1 MFVSS
6 IFTGR
11 ACHSGPQRANVFGRR
26 SKTGTF
32 VFPLWVHLFTLRS
45 ERLGTRPPARTSM
58 NSQSPVVY
66 NFHLPRFP
74 ARLVA
79 GVAIVIL
86 LVTLIW
92 TACYTVQAESE
103 GVVLRFGKFLK
114 TVEPGLHF
122 KLPLGIDKV
131 AVLPTRRQL
140 KLEFGFVTPGYTNP
154 DQPTKDAEEERSMVT
169 GDLNAALVEWV
180 VQYRIDD
187 PKQYL
192 FDVRNPAQTLR
203 DLSEAAMREVIGDRT
218 VDEVITIGRQ
228 DIEVSAL
235 ARMQELAKRYALGVR
250 VDQVQLKN
258 VNPPA
263 EVQASF
269 NEVNKAQQDR
279 ENAINIANGDY
290 NEAVPR
296 AKGQADQA
304 IRAAEGYRFKRVNE
318 AQGDVASFNAMLEQY
333 IKAPEITR
341 TRLYLETMGDVLSAT
356 GEKII
361 IDDSMRNLLPILPLT
376 GKPLEKK

>member
-1 MFVSS
+1 M
-6 IFTGR
+6 ID
-11 ACHSGPQRANVFGRR
+11 Q
-26 SKTGTF
+26 
-32 VFPLWVHLFTLRS
+32 
-45 ERLGTRPPARTSM
+45 PPALQTLQM
-58 NSQSPVVY
+58 PHIPV
-66 NFHLPRFP
+66 
-74 ARLVA
+74 RLIAGIVA
-79 GVAIVIL
+79 TIL
-86 LVTLIW
+86 LIVLAW
-92 TACYTVQAESE
+92 TSSYTVQAESE

-122 KLPLGIDKV
+122 KLPFGIDRV
-131 AVLPTRRQL
+131 TVLPTRRQL
-140 KLEFGFVTPGYTNP
+140 KLEFGFGTPGYTNP
-154 DQPTKDAEEERSMVT
+154 DQLGKDAGEERSMVT

-180 VQYRIDD
+180 VQYRIED

-192 FDVRNPAQTLR
+192 FDVRNPGQTLR

-228 DIEVSAL
+228 DIEISAL
-235 ARMQELAKRYALGVR
+235 ARMQELAKRYMLGIR

-296 AKGQADQA
+296 ARGQADQM

-318 AQGDVASFNAMLEQY
+318 AQGDVASFNAILAEY
-333 IKAPEITR
+333 VKAPEITR
-341 TRLYLETMGDVLSAT
+341 TRLYLETMGDVLPAT

-361 IDDSMRNLLPILPLT
+361 IDDSMRNLVPILPLNA
-376 GKPLEKK
+376 KPMEKR

>member
-1 MFVSS
+1 MTDEPPEFRDLQMPHIPVRLIAS
-6 IFTGR
+6 I
-11 ACHSGPQRANVFGRR
+11 
-26 SKTGTF
+26 
-32 VFPLWVHLFTLRS
+32 
-45 ERLGTRPPARTSM
+45 
-58 NSQSPVVY
+58 
-66 NFHLPRFP
+66 
-74 ARLVA
+74 
-79 GVAIVIL
+79 VAIIL
-86 LVTLIW
+86 LIVLAW
-92 TACYTVQAESE
+92 TSGYTVQAESE

-122 KLPLGIDKV
+122 KLPFGIDRV
-131 AVLPTRRQL
+131 SVLPTRRQL

-154 DQPTKDAEEERSMVT
+154 HQPGKDAGEERSMVT

-192 FDVRNPAQTLR
+192 FDVRNPDRTLR

-228 DIEVSAL
+228 DIEISAL
-235 ARMQELAKRYALGVR
+235 ARMQELAKRYTLGIR

-296 AKGQADQA
+296 ARGQADQM

-318 AQGDVASFNAMLEQY
+318 AQGDVASFNAILAEY
-333 IKAPEITR
+333 VKAPEITR
-341 TRLYLETMGDVLSAT
+341 TRLYLETMGDVLPAT

-361 IDDSMRNLLPILPLT
+361 IDDSMRNLLPILPLNP
-376 GKPLEKK
+376 KPLEKR

>member
-1 MFVSS
+1 MPNQPHDLQTIQMPQMPHIPVRLIAG
-6 IFTGR
+6 IF
-11 ACHSGPQRANVFGRR
+11 A
-26 SKTGTF
+26 
-32 VFPLWVHLFTLRS
+32 
-45 ERLGTRPPARTSM
+45 
-58 NSQSPVVY
+58 
-66 NFHLPRFP
+66 
-74 ARLVA
+74 
-79 GVAIVIL
+79 VIL
-86 LVTLIW
+86 LIALVLTSY
-92 TACYTVQAESE
+92 YTVQAESE
-103 GVVLRFGKFLK
+103 GVVLRFGRFLK

-122 KLPLGIDKV
+122 KLPFGIDQV
-131 AVLPTRRQL
+131 TVLPTRRQL
-140 KLEFGFVTPGYTNP
+140 KLEFGFVTEGYTNI
-154 DQPTKDAEEERSMVT
+154 DQPTREGSEEKSMVT

-192 FDVRNPAQTLR
+192 FDVRNPGQTLR

-228 DIEVSAL
+228 DIEVAAL
-235 ARMQELAKRYALGVR
+235 AQMQDLAKRYMLGIR

-290 NEAVPR
+290 NQAVPR
-296 AKGQADQA
+296 ARGEADQA
-304 IRAAEGYRFKRVNE
+304 IRGAEGYRFKRVNE
-318 AQGDVASFNAMLEQY
+318 AEGDVASFNAMLGQY
-333 IKAPEITR
+333 VKAPEITR
-341 TRLYLETMGDVLSAT
+341 TRLYLETMGDVLPNS

-361 IDDSMRNLLPILPLT
+361 IDDTMRNLLPILPLT
-376 GKPLEKK
+376 KNPLEKK

>member
-1 MFVSS
+1 
-6 IFTGR
+6 
-11 ACHSGPQRANVFGRR
+11 
-26 SKTGTF
+26 
-32 VFPLWVHLFTLRS
+32 
-45 ERLGTRPPARTSM
+45 M

-74 ARLVA
+74 ARLIASV
-79 GVAIVIL
+79 VIVIL
-86 LVTLIW
+86 LVILIW

-122 KLPLGIDKV
+122 KLPFGIDEV
-131 AVLPTRRQL
+131 TVLPTRRQL
-140 KLEFGFVTPGYTNP
+140 KLEFGFITPGYTNP
-154 DQPTKDAEEERSMVT
+154 NQPAKDAEEERSMVT

-235 ARMQELAKRYALGVR
+235 ARMQELAKRYMLGVR

-296 AKGQADQA
+296 AKGQ
-304 IRAAEGYRFKRVNE
+304 
-318 AQGDVASFNAMLEQY
+318 VASFNAILEQY

-361 IDDSMRNLLPILPLT
+361 IDDSMRNLLPVLPLT

>member
-1 MFVSS
+1 M
-6 IFTGR
+6 TN
-11 ACHSGPQRANVFGRR
+11 Q
-26 SKTGTF
+26 
-32 VFPLWVHLFTLRS
+32 
-45 ERLGTRPPARTSM
+45 PPAIQTL
-58 NSQSPVVY
+58 QLPHIPV
-66 NFHLPRFP
+66 
-74 ARLVA
+74 RLIA
-79 GVAIVIL
+79 GVIAIIL
-86 LVTLIW
+86 LIALAW
-92 TACYTVQAESE
+92 TSCYTVQAESE

-114 TVEPGLHF
+114 TVEPGLQF
-122 KLPLGIDKV
+122 KLPFGIDQV
-131 AVLPTRRQL
+131 SVLPTRRQL
-140 KLEFGFVTPGYTNP
+140 KLEFGFFTPGNT

-228 DIEVSAL
+228 DIEISAL
-235 ARMQELAKRYALGVR
+235 ARMQELAKRYKLGVR

-290 NEAVPR
+290 NEAVPK
-296 AKGQADQA
+296 AKGQADQT
-304 IRAAEGYRFKRVNE
+304 IRGAEGYRFKRVNE
-318 AQGDVASFNAMLEQY
+318 AQGDVASFNAMLQQY

-341 TRLYLETMGDVLSAT
+341 TRLYLETMGDVLPNT

-361 IDDSMRNLLPILPLT
+361 IDDSMRNVLPLLPLT
-376 GKPLEKK
+376 GKSLEKR

>member
-1 MFVSS
+1 MAENSPAIRTVQIPRLPVRF
-6 IFTGR
+6 
-11 ACHSGPQRANVFGRR
+11 
-26 SKTGTF
+26 
-32 VFPLWVHLFTLRS
+32 LF
-45 ERLGTRPPARTSM
+45 
-58 NSQSPVVY
+58 
-66 NFHLPRFP
+66 
-74 ARLVA
+74 
-79 GVAIVIL
+79 GVAIAVLL
-86 LVTLIW
+86 LVLVW
-92 TACYTVQAESE
+92 TSYYTVQAESE
-103 GVVLRFGKFLK
+103 AVVLRFGKFLK

-122 KLPLGIDKV
+122 KLPLGVDEVSI
-131 AVLPTRRQL
+131 LPTRRQL
-140 KLEFGFVTPGYTNP
+140 KLEFGFVTTGYTNA
-154 DQPTKDAEEERSMVT
+154 DQVPKDQEEEKSMVT

-192 FDVRNPAQTLR
+192 FDVRNPGQTLR

-228 DIEVSAL
+228 DIEIGAL
-235 ARMQELAKRYALGVR
+235 TKMQELSERYKLGIR

-279 ENAINIANGDY
+279 ENMINVANGDY
-290 NEAVPR
+290 NEAVPKAR
-296 AKGQADQA
+296 GQADQVV
-304 IRAAEGYRFKRVNE
+304 RGAEGYQFKRVNE

-341 TRLYLETMGDVLSAT
+341 TRLYLETMSAVLPQT
-356 GEKII
+356 GPKII
-361 IDDSMRNLLPILPLT
+361 IDDSMKNLLPILPLT
-376 GKPLEKK
+376 GKPVEVK

>member
-1 MFVSS
+1 M
-6 IFTGR
+6 TN
-11 ACHSGPQRANVFGRR
+11 Q
-26 SKTGTF
+26 
-32 VFPLWVHLFTLRS
+32 
-45 ERLGTRPPARTSM
+45 PPAIQTL
-58 NSQSPVVY
+58 QLPHIPV
-66 NFHLPRFP
+66 
-74 ARLVA
+74 RLIA
-79 GVAIVIL
+79 GVVAVIL
-86 LVTLIW
+86 LIALGW
-92 TACYTVQAESE
+92 TSCYTVQAESE

-114 TVEPGLHF
+114 TVEPGLQF
-122 KLPLGIDKV
+122 KLPFGIDQV
-131 AVLPTRRQL
+131 TVLPTRRQL
-140 KLEFGFVTPGYTNP
+140 KLEFGFVTPGYTNV
-154 DQPTKDAEEERSMVT
+154 DQPATDVEEERSMVT

-192 FDVRNPAQTLR
+192 FDVRNPGQTLR

-228 DIEVSAL
+228 DIEISAL
-235 ARMQELAKRYALGVR
+235 ARMQELAKRYKLGVR

-290 NEAVPR
+290 NEAVPK
-296 AKGQADQA
+296 AKGQADQT
-304 IRAAEGYRFKRVNE
+304 IRGAEGYRFKRVNE
-318 AQGDVASFNAMLEQY
+318 AQGDVASFNAMLQQY

-341 TRLYLETMGDVLSAT
+341 TRLYLETMGDVLPNT

-361 IDDSMRNLLPILPLT
+361 IDDSMRNVLPLLPLT
-376 GKPLEKK
+376 GKSLEKR

>member
-1 MFVSS
+1 ME
-6 IFTGR
+6 
-11 ACHSGPQRANVFGRR
+11 H
-26 SKTGTF
+26 
-32 VFPLWVHLFTLRS
+32 
-45 ERLGTRPPARTSM
+45 PPAIRTV
-58 NSQSPVVY
+58 QVPHFPV
-66 NFHLPRFP
+66 RFLIGI
-74 ARLVA
+74 AVA
-79 GVAIVIL
+79 LLLVIL
-86 LVTLIW
+86 VW
-92 TACYTVQAESE
+92 TSYYTVQAESE
-103 GVVLRFGKFLK
+103 AVVLRFGKFLK

-122 KLPLGIDKV
+122 KLPLGIDV
-131 AVLPTRRQL
+131 VSVLPTRRQL
-140 KLEFGFVTPGYTNP
+140 KLEFGFATAGYTNL
-154 DQPTKDAEEERSMVT
+154 DQPTQNDEEEKSMVT

-228 DIEVSAL
+228 DIEVAAL
-235 ARMQELAKRYALGVR
+235 ARMQELSKRYALGIR

-296 AKGQADQA
+296 ARGQADQA
-304 IRAAEGYRFKRVNE
+304 IRGAEGYRFKRVNE
-318 AQGDVASFNAMLEQY
+318 AQGDVASFNAILGQY

-341 TRLYLETMGDVLSAT
+341 TRLYLETMGDVLPAT
-356 GEKII
+356 GQKII
-361 IDDSMRNLLPILPLT
+361 IDDSMRNLLPVLPLT
-376 GKPLEKK
+376 GNLLEKK

>member
-1 MFVSS
+1 MD
-6 IFTGR
+6 
-11 ACHSGPQRANVFGRR
+11 Q
-26 SKTGTF
+26 
-32 VFPLWVHLFTLRS
+32 
-45 ERLGTRPPARTSM
+45 PPAI
-58 NSQSPVVY
+58 Y
-66 NFHLPRFP
+66 NFQMPRLPVRTIASFV
-74 ARLVA
+74 VA
-79 GVAIVIL
+79 IL
-86 LVTLIW
+86 LVILAW

-114 TVEPGLHF
+114 NVEPGLHF
-122 KLPLGIDKV
+122 KLPLGIDEV
-131 AVLPTRRQL
+131 SVLPTRRQL
-140 KLEFGFVTPGYTNP
+140 KIEFGFYTAGYSNP
-154 DQPTKDAEEERSMVT
+154 DQPTREQVEEKSMVT

-187 PKQYL
+187 PKEYL
-192 FDVRNPAQTLR
+192 FDVRNPGQTLR

-228 DIEVSAL
+228 DIEISAL
-235 ARMQELAKRYALGVR
+235 TRMQELAKRYKLGVR

-290 NEAVPR
+290 NEAVPK
-296 AKGQADQA
+296 AKGQADQT
-304 IRAAEGYRFKRVNE
+304 IRGAEGYRFKRVNE
-318 AQGDVASFNAMLEQY
+318 AQGDVASFNAMLQQY

-341 TRLYLETMGDVLSAT
+341 TRLYLETMGDVLPNT

-361 IDDSMRNLLPILPLT
+361 IDDSMRNVLPLLPLT
-376 GKPLEKK
+376 GKSLEKR

>member
-1 MFVSS
+1 
-6 IFTGR
+6 
-11 ACHSGPQRANVFGRR
+11 
-26 SKTGTF
+26 
-32 VFPLWVHLFTLRS
+32 
-45 ERLGTRPPARTSM
+45 
-58 NSQSPVVY
+58 
-66 NFHLPRFP
+66 
-74 ARLVA
+74 
-79 GVAIVIL
+79 
-86 LVTLIW
+86 
-92 TACYTVQAESE
+92 
-103 GVVLRFGKFLK
+103 
-114 TVEPGLHF
+114 
-122 KLPLGIDKV
+122 
-131 AVLPTRRQL
+131 
-140 KLEFGFVTPGYTNP
+140 
-154 DQPTKDAEEERSMVT
+154 MVT

-192 FDVRNPAQTLR
+192 FDVRNPARTLR
-203 DLSEAAMREVIGDRT
+203 DLSEAAMRVVIGDRT

-290 NEAVPR
+290 NQAVPR
-296 AKGQADQA
+296 ARG
-304 IRAAEGYRFKRVNE
+304 E
-318 AQGDVASFNAMLEQY
+318 AASFNAMLGQY
-333 IKAPEITR
+333 VKAPEITR
-341 TRLYLETMGDVLSAT
+341 TRLYLETMGDVLPAV

-361 IDDSMRNLLPILPLT
+361 IDDTMRNLLPILPLNK
-376 GKPLEKK
+376 GVEKR